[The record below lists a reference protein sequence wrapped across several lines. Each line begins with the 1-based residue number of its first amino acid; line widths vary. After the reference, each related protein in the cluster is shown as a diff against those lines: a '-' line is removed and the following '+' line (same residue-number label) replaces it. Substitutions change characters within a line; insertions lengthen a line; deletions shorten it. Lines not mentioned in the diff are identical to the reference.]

1 MDVGKIIGAA
11 PLPKIDG
18 VSNKANFIKVDKNDG
33 NDFLESIKKGLDSV
47 KNIQDEADNKIQ
59 QAISGNDIEISEVM
73 ISTLKAEMSMQ
84 LTMQVRNKLVDAYQ
98 EITRMPM

>member
-1 MDVGKIIGAA
+1 MDVGKIIGVA
-11 PLPKIDG
+11 PFPKIDG
-18 VSNKANFIKVDKNDG
+18 LSNTPNSIKVDKNDG
-33 NDFLESIKKGLDSV
+33 NDFLDSIKKGLDSV
-47 KNIQDEADNKIQ
+47 KKIQDEADNKIQ